1 MHLSPQRKKFES
13 NLIVNSSPKKIK
25 CDCCGFFSR
34 DFDDVKSIQEFG
46 VCTECKTNFEYL
58 FLNSDGEVKLPSE
71 KIARRKIV
79 WRT

>member
-1 MHLSPQRKKFES
+1 MRLSQQRKKFES
-13 NLIVNSSPKKIK
+13 NLIVNSNQKKIK

-58 FLNSDGEVKLPSE
+58 FINNDSDIKLPSK
-71 KIARRKIV
+71 KIARRKMV

>member
-1 MHLSPQRKKFES
+1 MRLSQQRKKFES
-13 NLIVNSSPKKIK
+13 NLIVNSNQKKIK

-34 DFDDVKSIQEFG
+34 DFDDVKSIQALG

-58 FLNSDGEVKLPSE
+58 FINTDSDIKLPSK
-71 KIARRKIV
+71 KIARRKMV